1 MTQRQIFGDIRTSSF
16 FVPNTLIGSDIDQAI
31 VRVILGSAALGIIL
45 IYEDVPGSNF
55 RLIGTVGIFFY
66 SLAAYIVVSLAITI
80 AAVRSLPPQHGSHFV
95 RRVIG
100 VVLDLSFS
108 GLGLFMTR
116 EYSLIMFSVFISVI
130 IGYGFRFG
138 LRYLIIGVVVGLIV
152 VSLLGIYSPFF
163 ARNQFLTFG
172 IAVGVVLVPT
182 YAAFLLAKYQKALF
196 QLDES
201 NRARSRFIAN
211 MSHELRTPLNAISLN
226 VETLLGRVERNLKS
240 RKELE
245 SLKIIKES
253 SSYLSRLVN
262 RVLDISSNEAGVF
275 TLGEPAKV
283 DFYSSLSEAVRIASA
298 QTKLKAVRVYLNVS
312 PTTPRFITGWQQQ
325 VQEVLVNVIG
335 NAAKFTT
342 QGEIVVRV
350 NAISDSA
357 GSGSGQI
364 FVEVDDTGPGIDS
377 QDLSSIF
384 EPFVLGDDSR
394 VRGNEGTGI
403 GLTLTRQYL
412 QAMGGSIEINQKP
425 SNGTTVRVNFPFGL
439 AEDHGSFSEPLD
451 FLAVSER
458 SVPFGAFKSITT
470 VSVADCLENLIQP
483 DAVHCVFVDELVA
496 NEFLEAIDSL
506 PKEKNPVL
514 ILVSSEL
521 KDSFDRRF
529 LCCVSEIND
538 EVLGDVAALS
548 AFFSADVH
556 SNFELKPKRL
566 LLIDD
571 NTNNLLS
578 AQITLENAGHFVD
591 VASSSQTG
599 LKQLAEND
607 FDLIFVDMH
616 MPELDGIQT
625 IREARNLLGD
635 ALPPVVMLTA
645 DATRQ
650 AYEDAKA
657 AGVEACLTKPISS
670 RNLINAVA
678 EHAKGLA
685 SNRSHD
691 GEELVNESKQA
702 RLELDNL
709 LASGVA
715 QEKLVQTMD
724 KFSDDFNQSLV
735 QCCTYAARKESVK
748 VKKLIHKLQG
758 SAAAMHFTPIVT
770 QLRAIEHLDG
780 EALCDAL
787 LANAASFQTQQAE
800 ELNDLKDYLC
810 NRI

>member
-1 MTQRQIFGDIRTSSF
+1 MVNSFLLWVFLNLALKRELANIDQRLLLLLLVSSLYSVLFVYYARFRFPKGANSERRIQVIRYCSGVGDLTACGGAIYFTEPYGVIIFPF
-16 FVPNTLIGSDIDQAI
+16 FV
-31 VRVILGSAALGIIL
+31 
-45 IYEDVPGSNF
+45 
-55 RLIGTVGIFFY
+55 
-66 SLAAYIVVSLAITI
+66 TI
-80 AAVRSLPPQHGSHFV
+80 
-95 RRVIG
+95 VIG
-100 VVLDLSFS
+100 F
-108 GLGLFMTR
+108 
-116 EYSLIMFSVFISVI
+116 
-130 IGYGFRFG
+130 GFRFG
-138 LRYLIIGVVVGLIV
+138 FRYFVFFEIVSLIIVVWLIRV
-152 VSLLGIYSPFF
+152 DPYLSKEIFVSTS
-163 ARNQFLTFG
+163 FLVAM
-172 IAVGVVLVPT
+172 ILVPT

-262 RVLDISSNEAGVF
+262 RVLDISSDEAGVF

-283 DFYSSLSEAVRIASA
+283 DFYSSLSEAVSIASA
-298 QTKLKAVRVYLNVS
+298 QTKLKEVRVYLNVS
-312 PTTPRFITGWQQQ
+312 PSTPRFITGWQQQ

-350 NAISDSA
+350 NAIPDSA

-377 QDLSSIF
+377 KDLSSIF

-394 VRGNEGTGI
+394 VRGHEGTGI

-458 SVPFGAFKSITT
+458 SVPFGAFKSIST
-470 VSVADCLENLIQP
+470 VSMADCIENLIQP
-483 DAVHCVFVDELVA
+483 DGVHCVFVDELVA
-496 NEFLEAIDSL
+496 KEFLEAVDGL
-506 PKEKNPVL
+506 PTEKNPLL

-548 AFFSADVH
+548 AFFSVDVH
-556 SNFELKPKRL
+556 SNFELKPKRI

-599 LKQLAEND
+599 LKQLAENN

-625 IREARNLLGD
+625 IREARNLLGET
-635 ALPPVVMLTA
+635 LPPVIMLTA
-645 DATRQ
+645 DATRA

-670 RNLINAVA
+670 RNLLNAVA

-691 GEELVNESKQA
+691 DEEFVPESKQA

-715 QEKLVQTMD
+715 QEKLIQTMD

-735 QCCTYAARKESVK
+735 QCCAYAARKESAK
-748 VKKLIHKLQG
+748 VKKLLHKLQG
-758 SAAAMHFTPIVT
+758 SAAAMHFTPIVK

-787 LANAASFQTQQAE
+787 LANAVSFQTQQAE
-800 ELNDLKDYLC
+800 ELNDLKEYLC